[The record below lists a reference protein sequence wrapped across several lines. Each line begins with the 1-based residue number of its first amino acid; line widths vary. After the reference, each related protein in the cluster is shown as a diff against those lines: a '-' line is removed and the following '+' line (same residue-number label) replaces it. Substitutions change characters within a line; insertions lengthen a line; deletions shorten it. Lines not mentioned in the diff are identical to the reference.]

1 MKSAAFDYV
10 RPSSLDE
17 VCSHLAKGDDEFEWK
32 ILAGGQ
38 TLVPLMAMRLA
49 RPTHLIDINR
59 IDALQGVD
67 ITVERVVIGAA
78 TRQRVLERTPGLD
91 KALPLLAKA
100 LPHVGHIQT
109 RNRGTIGGSIAHAD
123 SSAEIPL
130 VTLVLDG
137 AVTLKRSAGE
147 RVVAIGDL
155 FLGPME
161 TTIQPDELM
170 VSIELPVW
178 NPPVGHGIGAGFH
191 EMAPRKG
198 DFAIASAAAQ
208 IELDADGVCIRA
220 AIGVGGCAPTP
231 LKLAT
236 AEAAL
241 IGHTPDEAR
250 IADAVLTAND
260 QIDPESTLQANADYR
275 RRVCPELAKRAILDA
290 VADAKTAKT
299 KAAS

>member
-17 VCSHLAKGDDEFEWK
+17 VCAHLAKGDDEFEWK

-67 ITVERVVIGAA
+67 ITAERVIIGAA
-78 TRQRVLERTPGLD
+78 TRQRVLERTSGLS
-91 KALPLLAKA
+91 KALPLFAKA

-130 VTLVLDG
+130 VTLTLDG
-137 AVTLKRSAGE
+137 SVTLKRTAGE
-147 RVVAIGDL
+147 RVVLVRDL

-161 TTIQPDELM
+161 TVIEPDELM
-170 VSIELPVW
+170 VSIEMPVW
-178 NPPVGHGIGAGFH
+178 TCASEHGIGAGFH

-208 IELDADGVCIRA
+208 IELDANGVCVRA
-220 AIGVGGCAPTP
+220 AIGIGGCAPTP
-231 LKLAT
+231 LKLEA

-241 IGHTPDEAR
+241 VGQTPDAAR
-250 IADAVLTAND
+250 IAEAVLSAND
-260 QIDPESTLQANADYR
+260 LIDPESTLQASADYR
-275 RRVCPELAKRAILDA
+275 RRVCPELAKRALLDA
-290 VADAKTAKT
+290 VADAQSKRSA
-299 KAAS
+299 

>member
-1 MKSAAFDYV
+1 MKSAEFDYV
-10 RPSSLDE
+10 RPSTLDE
-17 VCSHLAKGDDEFEWK
+17 VCAHLAKGDDEFEWK

-67 ITVERVVIGAA
+67 ITAERVVIGAA
-78 TRQRVLERTPGLD
+78 TRQRVLERTPGLNN
-91 KALPLLAKA
+91 ALPLIALA
-100 LPHVGHIQT
+100 LPHIGHIQT

-130 VTLVLDG
+130 VTLILDG
-137 AVTLKRSAGE
+137 SVTLKRSAGE
-147 RVVAIGDL
+147 RVVPVRDL

-161 TTIQPDELM
+161 TTIEPDELM

-178 NPPVGHGIGAGFH
+178 NCQDDHGVGAGFH

-208 IELDADGVCIRA
+208 VELDANGVCVRA

-231 LKLAT
+231 LRL
-236 AEAAL
+236 EAAEVTL
-241 IGHTPDEAR
+241 IGQIPSEAR

-260 QIDPESTLQANADYR
+260 QIDPESTLQASAGYR

-290 VADAKTAKT
+290 VADAKI
-299 KAAS
+299 KAGS